1 MTFLFDIGRVL
12 LDFDFESSLARLLPP
27 DTANSRQRLAVLLE
41 KRDEF
46 ETGEIPPDDYITWAL
61 RELDSPA
68 TPTEFR
74 HAWQRIFTPI
84 EPMWETVRRLA
95 AAGHRLI
102 LFSNTNAIHC
112 PWIFEEFPDFSLFPE
127 AALSF
132 QAGFV
137 KPHPPIYQHAVD
149 THQLEPATTLY
160 IDDLPANIA
169 TGRAFGFRSYQYD
182 LNDHP
187 AFEQWLAEQLPAT
200 GIPPRHPAGK

>member
-27 DTANSRQRLAVLLE
+27 DTHNARQRLAVLLE

-46 ETGEIPPDDYITWAL
+46 ETGAIPPDDYIAWAL
-61 RELDSPA
+61 RELGSPA
-68 TPTEFR
+68 TPAEFR
-74 HAWQRIFTPI
+74 DAWQRIFTPI
-84 EPMWETVRRLA
+84 EPMWETVRELA

-112 PWIFEEFPDFSLFPE
+112 PWIFAEFPVFAHFPE
-127 AALSF
+127 AVLSF
-132 QAGFV
+132 EAGAV
-137 KPHPPIYQHAVD
+137 KPHPPIYQHAID
-149 THQLEPATTLY
+149 THQLVPGATRY

-169 TGRAFGFRSYQYD
+169 TGRAFGFHSFQYD

-187 AFEQWLAEQLPAT
+187 AFEQWLAAQLS
-200 GIPPRHPAGK
+200 AGG